1 MRRTWT
7 GSSILFTLPFWF
19 VHLSPHPRPYLFT
32 DSAHTITTLV
42 SDELPLLR
50 LNNNVQTNTITLDW
64 LYISECDDSVV
75 IRYQDLV
82 SLIDFMY
89 HGEVAIPTEDVS
101 VFLALAEQFKV
112 HMASVIYLTGP

>member
-1 MRRTWT
+1 MN
-7 GSSILFTLPFWF
+7 
-19 VHLSPHPRPYLFT
+19 
-32 DSAHTITTLV
+32 
-42 SDELPLLR
+42 LL
-50 LNNNVQTNTITLDW
+50 
-64 LYISECDDSVV
+64 C

-112 HMASVIYLTGP
+112 HTTHGIGYFLAVP

>member
-1 MRRTWT
+1 MN
-7 GSSILFTLPFWF
+7 
-19 VHLSPHPRPYLFT
+19 
-32 DSAHTITTLV
+32 
-42 SDELPLLR
+42 LL
-50 LNNNVQTNTITLDW
+50 
-64 LYISECDDSVV
+64 C

-89 HGEVAIPTEDVS
+89 HGEVAIPTEDVG